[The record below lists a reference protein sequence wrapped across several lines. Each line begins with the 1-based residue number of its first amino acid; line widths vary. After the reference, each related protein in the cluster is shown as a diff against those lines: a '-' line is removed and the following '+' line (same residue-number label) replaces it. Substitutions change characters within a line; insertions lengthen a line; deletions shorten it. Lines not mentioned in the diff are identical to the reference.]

1 MNHSNNPIYTND
13 IIFNY
18 YKQDE
23 NYKTEGEVQ
32 SHEYFEL
39 ILFLGGDFTY
49 QVNGKTY
56 TLNKYDL
63 VLTPPNVKHVL
74 TCGSNSKYERYNIA
88 FHPSLIEGIDFE
100 EITSAFDIINVGY
113 SEVILN
119 IFNKLDFYCSH
130 LNINDFI
137 SVAYCLIK
145 ELFFNIKI
153 IKNERVYGESKISNL
168 IQNALNMINN
178 DLFKIN
184 SIGEIA
190 SKLFVSETY
199 LYKIFKKELKATPK
213 QYINE
218 KKLLAAQNMILLGR
232 KPTYV
237 YKICGFTDYSSFYR
251 NYLKYFGTPPSNN
264 GSEQ

>member
-1 MNHSNNPIYTND
+1 MEHTKKQIYTKD
-13 IIFNY
+13 VIFNY

-23 NYKTEGEVQ
+23 DFKSESEIQ
-32 SHEYFEL
+32 EHKYFEL
-39 ILFLGGDFTY
+39 ILFLGGNFTY

-56 TLNKYDL
+56 NLNKYDL
-63 VLTPPNVKHVL
+63 ILTPPNTKHIL
-74 TCGSNSKYERYNIA
+74 TCASNSKYERYNIA
-88 FHPSLIEGIDFE
+88 FHPSLIDGIDFN
-100 EITSAFDIINVGY
+100 EITSAFDIINVEY

-153 IKNERVYGESKISNL
+153 IKNERIYGSSELSNL
-168 IQNALNMINN
+168 LQNALNMINS

-184 SIGEIA
+184 SIAEIA
-190 SKLFVSETY
+190 NKLFVSETY
-199 LYKIFKKELKATPK
+199 LYKIFKKELKVTPK

-237 YKICGFTDYSSFYR
+237 YKICGFSDYSSFYR
-251 NYLKYFGTPPSNN
+251 NYLKFFGTPPSNK
-264 GSEQ
+264 EPE

>member
-1 MNHSNNPIYTND
+1 MKQYTNQIYTND
-13 IIFNY
+13 VIFNY

-23 NYKTEGEVQ
+23 LTKTSPEIQ
-32 SHEYFEL
+32 NHEYFEL

-56 TLNKYDL
+56 NLNKYDL
-63 VLTPPNVKHVL
+63 ILTPPNTPHVL
-74 TCGSNSKYERYNIA
+74 TWNENSKYERYNVA
-88 FHPSLIEGIDFE
+88 FHPSLIDGIDFDD
-100 EITSAFDIINVGY
+100 ITSVFDVINVGF

-119 IFNKLDFYCSH
+119 IFKKLDFYCSH

-137 SVAYCLIK
+137 NVAYCLIK

-153 IKNERVYGESKISNL
+153 IKNERINNSSEAGSL
-168 IQNALNMINN
+168 LQNALNMINN

-190 SKLFVSETY
+190 EKLFVSETY
-199 LYKIFKKELKATPK
+199 LYKIFKKELNITPK

-251 NYLKYFGTPPSNN
+251 NYLKFFGTPPSNK
-264 GSEQ
+264 SIEE

>member
-1 MNHSNNPIYTND
+1 MGHSKKEIFTND
-13 IIFNY
+13 VIFNY
-18 YKQDE
+18 YKQDQE
-23 NYKTEGEVQ
+23 SKTEREIQ
-32 SHEYFEL
+32 KHEYFEL
-39 ILFLGGDFTY
+39 ILFLGGDYIY

-56 TLNKYDL
+56 NLNKYDL
-63 VLTPPNVKHVL
+63 ILTPPNTPHTL
-74 TCGSNSKYERYNIA
+74 ICSSNSKYERYNVA
-88 FHPSLIEGIDFE
+88 FHPSLIDGIDFD

-119 IFNKLDFYCSH
+119 IFSKLDFYCSH

-153 IKNERVYGESKISNL
+153 IKNERSYNSVEVSTL
-168 IQNALNMINN
+168 LQNALNLINN
-178 DLFKIN
+178 DLFKVN
-184 SIGEIA
+184 SITEIA
-190 SKLFVSETY
+190 NKLFVSETY
-199 LYKIFKKELKATPK
+199 LYKMFKKELHVTPK

-237 YKICGFTDYSSFYR
+237 YKICGFSDYSSFYR
-251 NYLKYFGTPPSNN
+251 NYLKFFGTPPSDKQT
-264 GSEQ
+264 E